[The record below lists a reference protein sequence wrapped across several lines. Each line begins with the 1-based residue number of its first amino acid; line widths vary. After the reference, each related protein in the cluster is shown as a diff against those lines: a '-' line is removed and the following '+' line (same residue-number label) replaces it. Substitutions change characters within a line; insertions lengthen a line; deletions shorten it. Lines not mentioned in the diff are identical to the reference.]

1 MPIGNEPIVMHQN
14 DKNTINPLHF
24 RVSKELKTLLL
35 GSALFAGNVVAQG
48 GQGHVGV
55 VSEPYYHVQ
64 TLIGR
69 LVLDDSLVTRDA
81 DETYEGEWGEKIPY
95 IGAAAQV
102 PIKDGM
108 FGFGWEGG
116 GFVSW
121 QSDVVDYFVKSG
133 SDGTVA
139 AFSLDTSYFAI
150 ETFLGGYLSVQ
161 PTPFFR
167 AYVSAGPML
176 TLGFLN
182 TVDPEEQPSPSAR
195 SVVVIDFS
203 DTDVNLT
210 PGAYGRAGVEIQLA
224 QNTWIGVSGRYM
236 KTELDF
242 GDSIGEVSLDGTS
255 WFISLGARM

>member
-1 MPIGNEPIVMHQN
+1 MFATEQTY
-14 DKNTINPLHF
+14 KNKTDRKDSLAKF
-24 RVSKELKTLLL
+24 ALKNLLL
-35 GSALFAGNVVAQG
+35 GGVLLAGNVAAEG

-69 LVLDDSLVTRDA
+69 LVLDDSLVSRDA

-102 PIKDGM
+102 PIKDGV

-121 QSDVVDYFVKSG
+121 QSEVVDYFVASG
-133 SDGTVA
+133 SNGGVA

-161 PTPFFR
+161 PTSFFR

-182 TVDPEEQPSPSAR
+182 TTDPQEEATPSSR